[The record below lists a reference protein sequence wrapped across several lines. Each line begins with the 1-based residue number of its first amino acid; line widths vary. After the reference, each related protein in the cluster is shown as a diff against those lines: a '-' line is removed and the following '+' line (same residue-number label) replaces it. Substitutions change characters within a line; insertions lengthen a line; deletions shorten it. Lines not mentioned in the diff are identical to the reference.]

1 MKEMKKIFIIPLFF
15 IFALGCSSLKIS
27 GEFIMNDKTT
37 FKFEN
42 AKIKID
48 NKHAIIKTK
57 QGETKI
63 DMKKVDLLKIDVE

>member
-1 MKEMKKIFIIPLFF
+1 MKTLIMIVLSFTL
-15 IFALGCSSLKIS
+15 LTGCTSLKIS
-27 GEFIMNDKTT
+27 GEFLMNDKST

-63 DMKKVDLLKIDVE
+63 DMKKVDLLKIDIE

>member
-1 MKEMKKIFIIPLFF
+1 MKSLIVVFAFLF
-15 IFALGCSSLKIS
+15 AVGCSTFKIN
-27 GEFIMNDKTT
+27 GEFIMQDKST

-63 DMKKVDLLKIDVE
+63 DMKKVDSIVIDVTN